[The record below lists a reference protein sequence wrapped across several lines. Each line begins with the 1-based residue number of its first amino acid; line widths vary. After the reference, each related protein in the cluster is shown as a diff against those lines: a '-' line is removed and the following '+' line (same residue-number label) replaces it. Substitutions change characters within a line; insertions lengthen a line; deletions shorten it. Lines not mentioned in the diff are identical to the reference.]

1 MENNHDI
8 DKKFNDASQFL
19 EEPATFPGFDKV
31 WAKVEEKLDKKED
44 KKIIPV
50 WFPYGIAASLIIGLG
65 AFYFINKNDVSE
77 INKPAIAQNTISPKV
92 NSNVQAIDSTVKSNI
107 EKEIHS
113 QKKIQKPEVLVYD
126 VKIPEPLINPVPE
139 INKQLDFSSD
149 SYYIG
154 KNSSVSSNTRAN
166 EIYEGINGDGILDKD
181 DVIERVE
188 LRNKNNNTVPNISI
202 PEGFLS
208 NATSTLGGRV
218 AGVQIAQS
226 KEKELEEVVA
236 LGYNKTQTIPKSY
249 SSTTVN
255 AQKFE
260 NTNQGYLNSLQGTV
274 SGIAINSGSGNP
286 GSGRINYNNIRNEFK
301 QNNNISQALIGT
313 ISGLQIAPNH
323 GISGSSNPIIIRGMS
338 SLKASSNPLYVING
352 KISDNKAFSNLNP
365 NTIESVSVLKDA
377 AATSIYG
384 NRASNGVIV
393 IKTKKL
399 SRKERKAFE
408 KLQKVQDSITISKQ
422 IQQRNNEEYDAF
434 VENPFELTKNQ
445 SVSTFSIDVDKAAYS
460 NIRRM
465 INNGEHVNKN
475 AVRIE
480 EMINYFK
487 YDYPQPKNNE
497 PFSINTEYND
507 SPWNSKHKL
516 LKIGLQGKE
525 IPMNKLPNS
534 NFVFLIDVS
543 GSMNEP
549 NKLPLLRSSFKV
561 LLDQL
566 RPTDKVGIVVYAGSA
581 GMVLSPTPA
590 KEKNKIIEALDK
602 LQAGG
607 STAGGQG
614 IELAYK
620 LAQENFI
627 KNGNNRVIIATDG
640 DFNVG
645 TSSTGDLQTLIE
657 DKRKSGV
664 FLTCLGFG
672 MGNFKDNRMETLAN
686 KGNGNYAY
694 IDGLQEANKFL
705 GKEFAGN
712 MYAIAK
718 DVKIQIEFNPKYVR
732 SYRLIGYENRKLKN
746 EDFTNDKIDA
756 GELGS
761 GHTVTALY
769 EVIPNDVNSEFLPK
783 ENDLKY
789 TKNTNDE
796 NFNDELA
803 TVKFRYKKPDSD
815 TSSEIIQ
822 VVKNTNQPFSS
833 SSNDFKFA
841 SSVAWFGLVLRNS
854 ALIKNKDLKEIEDL
868 AKKGRG
874 KDDEGYRAEFVRL
887 VETYRL
893 TQK

>member
-1 MENNHDI
+1 SG
-8 DKKFNDASQFL
+8 SQ
-19 EEPATFPGFDKV
+19 
-31 WAKVEEKLDKKED
+31 
-44 KKIIPV
+44 I
-50 WFPYGIAASLIIGLG
+50 
-65 AFYFINKNDVSE
+65 
-77 INKPAIAQNTISPKV
+77 
-92 NSNVQAIDSTVKSNI
+92 
-107 EKEIHS
+107 
-113 QKKIQKPEVLVYD
+113 
-126 VKIPEPLINPVPE
+126 
-139 INKQLDFSSD
+139 
-149 SYYIG
+149 
-154 KNSSVSSNTRAN
+154 
-166 EIYEGINGDGILDKD
+166 
-181 DVIERVE
+181 
-188 LRNKNNNTVPNISI
+188 
-202 PEGFLS
+202 
-208 NATSTLGGRV
+208 GGR
-218 AGVQIAQS
+218 GD
-226 KEKELEEVVA
+226 
-236 LGYNKTQTIPKSY
+236 
-249 SSTTVN
+249 
-255 AQKFE
+255 
-260 NTNQGYLNSLQGTV
+260 
-274 SGIAINSGSGNP
+274 
-286 GSGRINYNNIRNEFK
+286 YNNIRNEFK
-301 QNNNISQALIGT
+301 QSNNISQALVGT
-313 ISGLQIAPNH
+313 VSGLQITPNS
-323 GISGSSNPIIIRGMS
+323 GIPGSSNPIIIRGLS
-338 SLKASSNPLYVING
+338 SLNTTNQPLYVING
-352 KISDNKAFSNLNP
+352 VIQSDAEFRKLNP
-365 NTIESVSVLKDA
+365 NTIESVSILKDA
-377 AATSIYG
+377 SATAIYG

-393 IKTKKL
+393 VKTKKL

-408 KLQKVQDSITISKQ
+408 KLQKVQDSINLSKQ
-422 IQQRNNEEYDAF
+422 IQKQNNEEYDAF

-465 INNGEHVNKN
+465 INNGETVNKN

-487 YDYPQPKNNE
+487 YDYPQPKNDQ

-507 SPWNSKHKL
+507 SPWNNKHKL

-525 IPMNKLPNS
+525 IPVSKLPNS

-543 GSMNEP
+543 GSMESA
-549 NKLPLLRSSFKV
+549 NKLPLLKSSFKV

-566 RPTDKVGIVVYAGSA
+566 RPTDRVGIVVYAGSA
-581 GMVLSPTPA
+581 GMVLPPTSA
-590 KEKNKIIEALDK
+590 KEKVKIIEALDK

-607 STAGGQG
+607 STAGGEG

-645 TSSTGDLQTLIE
+645 ASSTGDLQTLVE
-657 DKRKSGV
+657 EKRKSGV

-694 IDGLQEANKFL
+694 IDNLQEANKFL

-718 DVKIQIEFNPKYVR
+718 DVKIQIEFNPKYVK

-769 EVIPNDVNSEFLPK
+769 EIIPSNVNSEFLPK

-789 TKNTNDE
+789 TKSTSDE

-803 TVKFRYKKPDSD
+803 TVKFRYKKPDGD
-815 TSSEIIQ
+815 TSSEIIH
-822 VVKNTNQPFSS
+822 VVKNTESSFSS
-833 SSNDFKFA
+833 ASPDFKFA

-854 ALIKNKDLKEIEDL
+854 DLIKNKDLKEIENL

-887 VETYRL
+887 IETYRS

>member
-8 DKKFNDASQFL
+8 DKKFNEASQSL

-44 KKIIPV
+44 KKRIVPI

-77 INKPAIAQNTISPKV
+77 INKPAIAQNKVSPKV
-92 NSNVQAIDSTVKSNI
+92 NSDVQAIDSTVKSNI
-107 EKEIHS
+107 EK
-113 QKKIQKPEVLVYD
+113 Q
-126 VKIPEPLINPVPE
+126 
-139 INKQLDFSSD
+139 
-149 SYYIG
+149 
-154 KNSSVSSNTRAN
+154 
-166 EIYEGINGDGILDKD
+166 INGLKENHNQKILAYEDAKIFHD
-181 DVIERVE
+181 NQEFEKGFIPKENSIII
-188 LRNKNNNTVPNISI
+188 RNESNRIVPIKINNEVPQVSVDS
-202 PEGFLS
+202 GY
-208 NATSTLGGRV
+208 
-218 AGVQIAQS
+218 
-226 KEKELEEVVA
+226 KEKNIEEVVV
-236 LGYNKTQTIPKSY
+236 LGYNKTQTNPRSF

-255 AQKFE
+255 SQKVE
-260 NTNQGYLNSLQGTV
+260 NRPNQGFLNSLQGEAP
-274 SGIAINSGSGNP
+274 GLAINSTSGTP
-286 GSGRINYNNIRNEFK
+286 GSSRIDNNNIRNEFK

-313 ISGLQIAPNH
+313 VSGLPIVPNQ
-323 GISGSSNPIIIRGMS
+323 GIPGSSKQILIRGMS
-338 SLKASSNPLYVING
+338 TLNTNSSPLYVING
-352 KISDNKAFSNLNP
+352 KISDSKAFSNLNP

-384 NRASNGVIV
+384 SRASNGVVI

-408 KLQKVQDSITISKQ
+408 KLQKAQDSITISKQ
-422 IQQRNNEEYDAF
+422 IQKQNNEEYDAF

-465 INNGEHVNKN
+465 INNGEYVNKN

-487 YDYPQPKNNE
+487 YDYPQPKNNQ

-507 SPWNSKHKL
+507 SPWNKQHKL

-525 IPMNKLPNS
+525 IPTDKLPNS

-543 GSMNEP
+543 GSMDEP
-549 NKLPLLRSSFKV
+549 NKLPLLKSSFKV

-581 GMVLSPTPA
+581 GMVLPPTSA

-645 TSSTGDLQTLIE
+645 ASSTGDLQTLVE
-657 DKRKSGV
+657 EKRKSGV

-672 MGNFKDNRMETLAN
+672 MGNFKDNKMETLAN

-694 IDGLQEANKFL
+694 IDNLQEANKFL

-718 DVKIQIEFNPKYVR
+718 DVKIQIEFNPKYVK

-769 EVIPNDVNSEFLPK
+769 EVIPTDVNSEFLPK

-796 NFNDELA
+796 NFNNELA
-803 TVKFRYKKPDSD
+803 TVKFRYKKPDGD
-815 TSSEIIQ
+815 QSSEIVQ
-822 VVKNTNQPFSS
+822 VVKNTNQSFSS
-833 SSNDFKFA
+833 SSDDFKFA

-854 ALIKNKDLKEIEDL
+854 NLIKNKDLKDIESL

-874 KDDEGYRAEFVRL
+874 KDEDGYRAEFVRL
-887 VETYRL
+887 VETYKS

>member
-8 DKKFNDASQFL
+8 DKKFNEASQFL

-31 WAKVEEKLDKKED
+31 WAHVEEKLDKKED
-44 KKIIPV
+44 GKKIIPI

-77 INKPAIAQNTISPKV
+77 INKPAIAQKTVSRKV
-92 NSNVQAIDSTVKSNI
+92 NSDMKSIDSMVKSNI
-107 EKEIHS
+107 EKEVS
-113 QKKIQKPEVLVYD
+113 VLKENQNQKILAYEDAKIFHDNQEFEKGFVPKENSIISRNESNGIVPI
-126 VKIPEPLINPVPE
+126 KINH
-139 INKQLDFSSD
+139 
-149 SYYIG
+149 
-154 KNSSVSSNTRAN
+154 
-166 EIYEGINGDGILDKD
+166 
-181 DVIERVE
+181 
-188 LRNKNNNTVPNISI
+188 SI
-202 PEGFLS
+202 PYVPVDSGY
-208 NATSTLGGRV
+208 
-218 AGVQIAQS
+218 
-226 KEKELEEVVA
+226 KEKNIEEVVV

-255 AQKFE
+255 TQRIESRA
-260 NTNQGYLNSLQGTV
+260 NQSYLNSLQGTAP
-274 SGIAINSGSGNP
+274 GIAINSGSGTP
-286 GSGRINYNNIRNEFK
+286 GSSRINYNNIRNEFK
-301 QNNNISQALIGT
+301 QNNNISQTLIGT

-323 GISGSSNPIIIRGMS
+323 GISGSSNSIIIRGMS
-338 SLKASSNPLYVING
+338 SLNGSSNPLYVING
-352 KISDNKAFSNLNP
+352 KVSDSKAFSNLNP

-384 NRASNGVIV
+384 NRASNGVVV

-465 INNGEHVNKN
+465 INNGEYVNKN

-525 IPMNKLPNS
+525 IPTDKLPNS

-543 GSMNEP
+543 GSMDEP
-549 NKLPLLRSSFKV
+549 NKLPLLKSSFKV

-581 GMVLSPTPA
+581 GMVLPPTSA
-590 KEKNKIIEALDK
+590 KEKGKIIEALDK

-672 MGNFKDNRMETLAN
+672 MGNFKDNRMEILAN

-694 IDGLQEANKFL
+694 IDNLQEANKFL

-718 DVKIQIEFNPKYVR
+718 DVKIQIEFNPKYVK

-789 TKNTNDE
+789 MKNTNDE

-803 TVKFRYKKPDSD
+803 TVKFRYKKPDGD
-815 TSSEIIQ
+815 ISSEIIQ

-854 ALIKNKDLKEIEDL
+854 ALIKNKDLKEIENL

-887 VETYRL
+887 VETYRS

>member
-8 DKKFNDASQFL
+8 DKKFNEASQSL

-31 WAKVEEKLDKKED
+31 WATIEEKLDKKVD
-44 KKIIPV
+44 KKRIIPI

-65 AFYFINKNDVSE
+65 AFYFINKNNISE
-77 INKPAIAQNTISPKV
+77 INKPAVAHNTVSLKV
-92 NSNVQAIDSTVKSNI
+92 NSVVQTIDSTVKSNL
-107 EKEIHS
+107 EKEIHA
-113 QKKIQKPEVLVYD
+113 QKKIQKPEVLVYNN
-126 VKIPEPLINPVPE
+126 VFPVPTISPIYHNE
-139 INKQLDFSSD
+139 MPPP
-149 SYYIG
+149 
-154 KNSSVSSNTRAN
+154 SSNVAKGDVVYR
-166 EIYEGINGDGILDKD
+166 EPDHDGILDRD
-181 DVIERVE
+181 D
-188 LRNKNNNTVPNISI
+188 
-202 PEGFLS
+202 
-208 NATSTLGGRV
+208 
-218 AGVQIAQS
+218 
-226 KEKELEEVVA
+226 KETKIEEVVVT
-236 LGYNKTQTIPKSY
+236 GYRAVKKQSYTSSASSIKSTEVVGNSP
-249 SSTTVN
+249 SSS
-255 AQKFE
+255 
-260 NTNQGYLNSLQGTV
+260 QGYVNS
-274 SGIAINSGSGNP
+274 SPIIAMGDYTKMPYQNSSP
-286 GSGRINYNNIRNEFK
+286 NYNIRNEFK
-301 QNNNISQALIGT
+301 QNNNISQALVGK
-313 ISGLQIAPNH
+313 ISGLQIAPNL
-323 GISGSSNPIIIRGMS
+323 GTPGSSDKIMIRGIA
-338 SLKASSNPLYVING
+338 SLNNSSNPLYVING
-352 KISDNKAFSNLNP
+352 KVSDSKALSNLNP
-365 NTIESVSVLKDA
+365 NTIESVTVLKDA
-377 AATSIYG
+377 SATAMYG
-384 NRASNGVIV
+384 IRGGNGVIV
-393 IKTKKL
+393 ITTKKL
-399 SRKERKAFE
+399 SRKEKKAFE
-408 KLQKVQDSITISKQ
+408 RLQKVQDSINVSKQ
-422 IQQRNNEEYDAF
+422 IQKQNTEEYDAF

-487 YDYPQPKNNE
+487 YNYPQPKNNE

-507 SPWNSKHKL
+507 SPWNPKHKL

-543 GSMNEP
+543 GSMNEQ
-549 NKLPLLRSSFKV
+549 NKLPLLKSSFKV

-581 GMVLSPTPA
+581 GMVLPPTSA

-607 STAGGQG
+607 STAGGEG

-645 TSSTGDLQTLIE
+645 ASSTGDLQTLVE
-657 DKRKSGV
+657 EKRKSGV

-694 IDGLQEANKFL
+694 IDNLQEANKFL

-718 DVKIQIEFNPKYVR
+718 DVKIQIEFNPKYVK

-789 TKNTNDE
+789 TKNTSDE
-796 NFNDELA
+796 NFSDELA
-803 TVKFRYKKPDSD
+803 TVKFRYKKPDGD

-822 VVKNTNQPFSS
+822 VVKNTNESFSS
-833 SSNDFKFA
+833 STDDFKFA

-854 ALIKNKDLKEIEDL
+854 DLIKNKDVNEIEKL

-874 KDDEGYRAEFVRL
+874 KDEDGYRAEFVRL
-887 VETYRL
+887 VESYKAL
-893 TQK
+893 KK

>member
-8 DKKFNDASQFL
+8 DKKFNEASQSL

-31 WAKVEEKLDKKED
+31 WAKVEERLDKKED
-44 KKIIPV
+44 KKKIISI
-50 WFPYGIAASLIIGLG
+50 WFLYGIAASLIIGLG

-77 INKPAIAQNTISPKV
+77 IDKPAIAQNKALPESS
-92 NSNVQAIDSTVKSNI
+92 SNIQSIDSTVKSNI
-107 EKEIHS
+107 EKEIHA
-113 QKKIQKPEVLVYD
+113 QKEVQKPEILAYESVVTMPTISPIYHNEMSPQKSTVAKDNIVYM
-126 VKIPEPLINPVPE
+126 EP
-139 INKQLDFSSD
+139 D
-149 SYYIG
+149 Y
-154 KNSSVSSNTRAN
+154 
-166 EIYEGINGDGILDKD
+166 DGVLDKD
-181 DVIERVE
+181 D
-188 LRNKNNNTVPNISI
+188 
-202 PEGFLS
+202 
-208 NATSTLGGRV
+208 
-218 AGVQIAQS
+218 
-226 KEKELEEVVA
+226 KETKIEEVVMTGFRTVKKQSYTSSA
-236 LGYNKTQTIPKSY
+236 TSITSTEIVNNQKSG
-249 SSTTVN
+249 S
-255 AQKFE
+255 
-260 NTNQGYLNSLQGTV
+260 QGYVNSPSIALNYSQGQTNDGFISNSSSV
-274 SGIAINSGSGNP
+274 RTEFVKKRPSANIMNIAQGQLAGVNISTGSGQP
-286 GSGRINYNNIRNEFK
+286 GSK
-301 QNNNISQALIGT
+301 PTVL
-313 ISGLQIAPNH
+313 
-323 GISGSSNPIIIRGMS
+323 IRGIG
-338 SLKASSNPLYVING
+338 SLNGNIKPLYVING
-352 KISDNKAFSNLNP
+352 IPKNADEFRKLNA
-365 NTIESVSVLKDA
+365 NSIKSMEILKDTS
-377 AATSIYG
+377 ATAIYG
-384 NRASNGVIV
+384 TRGSNGVI
-393 IKTKKL
+393 IITTKKL

-408 KLQKVQDSITISKQ
+408 RLQKVQDSINLSKQ
-422 IQQRNNEEYDAF
+422 IQKQNNEEYDAF

-465 INNGEHVNKN
+465 INNGEYVNKN

-487 YDYPQPKNNE
+487 YDYPQPKNNQ

-507 SPWNSKHKL
+507 SPWNNKHKL

-525 IPMNKLPNS
+525 IPTTQLPNS

-543 GSMNEP
+543 GSMDEP
-549 NKLPLLRSSFKV
+549 NKLPLLKSSFKV

-581 GMVLSPTPA
+581 GMILPPTSA
-590 KEKNKIIEALDK
+590 KEKGKIIEALDK

-607 STAGGQG
+607 STAGGEG

-627 KNGNNRVIIATDG
+627 KDGNNRVIIATDG

-645 TSSTGDLQTLIE
+645 ASSTGDLQTLVE
-657 DKRKSGV
+657 EKRKSGV

-694 IDGLQEANKFL
+694 IDNLQEANKFL

-718 DVKIQIEFNPKYVR
+718 DVKIQIEFNPKYVK

-761 GHTVTALY
+761 GHTVTVLY
-769 EVIPNDVNSEFLPK
+769 EVIPTHVNSEFLPK

-803 TVKFRYKKPDSD
+803 TVKFRYKKPDD
-815 TSSEIIQ
+815 NTSSEIIH
-822 VVKNTNQPFSS
+822 VVKNTSQSFSS
-833 SSNDFKFA
+833 STDDFKFA

-854 ALIKNKDLKEIEDL
+854 ALIKNKDLKEIENL

-887 VETYRL
+887 IETYRSM
-893 TQK
+893 QK

>member
-8 DKKFNDASQFL
+8 DKKFNEASQSL
-19 EEPATFPGFDKV
+19 EEPVTFPGFDKV
-31 WAKVEEKLDKKED
+31 WAKVEQKLDKKED
-44 KKIIPV
+44 KKRIVPI
-50 WFPYGIAASLIIGLG
+50 WFPYGIATSLIIGLG
-65 AFYFINKNDVSE
+65 AFYFIDKNNVSE
-77 INKPAIAQNTISPKV
+77 INKPQIAQNTVSPKT
-92 NSNVQAIDSTVKSNI
+92 NSSVLATDSLVKSNI
-107 EKEIHS
+107 EKEILS
-113 QKKIQKPEVLVYD
+113 PKEIQKPEVIAYETI
-126 VKIPEPLINPVPE
+126 IPEPVISPVYHNEVPS
-139 INKQLDFSSD
+139 QSSD
-149 SYYIG
+149 IV
-154 KNSSVSSNTRAN
+154 KENI
-166 EIYEGINGDGILDKD
+166 IYEGTDGDGTLNKD
-181 DVIERVE
+181 D
-188 LRNKNNNTVPNISI
+188 K
-202 PEGFLS
+202 
-208 NATSTLGGRV
+208 
-218 AGVQIAQS
+218 AQS
-226 KEKELEEVVA
+226 IEEVVLVGLRPVKKQSYTSSA
-236 LGYNKTQTIPKSY
+236 ISVVGSQSLEGRRSKKAKGNINTSQSIAMNDFGNSGYNNY
-249 SSTTVN
+249 SPTS
-255 AQKFE
+255 
-260 NTNQGYLNSLQGTV
+260 
-274 SGIAINSGSGNP
+274 
-286 GSGRINYNNIRNEFK
+286 NIKNEFK
-301 QNNNISQALIGT
+301 HSNNISQALVGT
-313 ISGLQIAPNH
+313 VSGLQITSGQETA
-323 GISGSSNPIIIRGMS
+323 GSSKQIVIRGMS
-338 SLKASSNPLYVING
+338 TLNGSDQPLYVING
-352 KISDNKAFSNLNP
+352 VPQSADEFRKINP
-365 NTIESVSVLKDA
+365 NSIESVEVLKEA
-377 AATSIYG
+377 SAKAMYG
-384 NRASNGVIV
+384 SRGGNGVIL

-408 KLQKVQDSITISKQ
+408 RLQKFQDSINVSKQ
-422 IQQRNNEEYDAF
+422 IQKQNNEEYDAF

-465 INNGEHVNKN
+465 INNGEMVNKN

-487 YDYPQPKNNE
+487 YNYPQPKSNQ

-516 LKIGLQGKE
+516 LKIGLQGKD
-525 IPMNKLPNS
+525 IPTDQLPSS

-543 GSMNEP
+543 GSMDEA
-549 NKLPLLRSSFKV
+549 NKLPLLKSSFKV

-566 RPTDKVGIVVYAGSA
+566 RPQDKVGIVVYAGSA
-581 GMVLSPTPA
+581 GMVLPPTSA

-627 KNGNNRVIIATDG
+627 KDGNNRVIIATDG

-657 DKRKSGV
+657 EKRKSGV

-694 IDGLQEANKFL
+694 IDNMQEANKFL
-705 GKEFAGN
+705 GKEFAGS

-718 DVKIQIEFNPKYVR
+718 DVKIQIEFNPKFVK

-769 EVIPNDVNSEFLPK
+769 EVIPTDVKSEFLPK

-796 NFNDELA
+796 NFSDELA
-803 TVKFRYKKPDSD
+803 TVKFRYKKPDGD
-815 TSSEIIQ
+815 TSSEIVQ
-822 VVKNTNQPFSS
+822 VVKN
-833 SSNDFKFA
+833 SNENISQASEDFKFA

-854 ALIKNKDLKEIEDL
+854 DLIKNKDLKEVEKL

-874 KDDEGYRAEFVRL
+874 RDDEGYRAEFVRMIE
-887 VETYRL
+887 VYHSTVKTNRYE
-893 TQK
+893 

>member
-8 DKKFNDASQFL
+8 DKKFNEASQSL

-31 WAKVEEKLDKKED
+31 WSQVEEKLDKKED
-44 KKIIPV
+44 GKKKIIPI

-77 INKPAIAQNTISPKV
+77 INKPEIAQNTVSPKV
-92 NSNVQAIDSTVKSNI
+92 NSDMKSIDSMVKSNI
-107 EKEIHS
+107 EKEVS
-113 QKKIQKPEVLVYD
+113 VLKDNQNQKILAYEDSKIFHNNQEFEKDFVPKENSIISRNESNGIVPI
-126 VKIPEPLINPVPE
+126 KINH
-139 INKQLDFSSD
+139 
-149 SYYIG
+149 
-154 KNSSVSSNTRAN
+154 
-166 EIYEGINGDGILDKD
+166 
-181 DVIERVE
+181 
-188 LRNKNNNTVPNISI
+188 SI
-202 PEGFLS
+202 PYIPVDSGY
-208 NATSTLGGRV
+208 
-218 AGVQIAQS
+218 
-226 KEKELEEVVA
+226 KERDIEEVVV
-236 LGYNKTQTIPKSY
+236 LGYNRTQTRAKVS
-249 SSTTVN
+249 SSTITN
-255 AQKFE
+255 AQKVE
-260 NTNQGYLNSLQGTV
+260 NRANQSFLNSLQGEAA
-274 SGIAINSGSGNP
+274 GLAINSTSGTP
-286 GSGRINYNNIRNEFK
+286 GSSRINYNNIRNEFK
-301 QNNNISQALIGT
+301 QNNNISQTLIGT
-313 ISGLQIAPNH
+313 VSGLQIAPNH

-338 SLKASSNPLYVING
+338 SLKGSSNPLYVING
-352 KISDNKAFSNLNP
+352 KVSDSKSFNLLNP

-377 AATSIYG
+377 SATAMYG
-384 NRASNGVIV
+384 SRASNGVII

-408 KLQKVQDSITISKQ
+408 KLQKNQDSINLSKQ
-422 IQQRNNEEYDAF
+422 VQQRNNEEYDAF
-434 VENPFELTKNQ
+434 VENPFELTENQ

-487 YDYPQPKNNE
+487 YNYPQPKNNE

-507 SPWNSKHKL
+507 SPWNNKHKL

-525 IPMNKLPNS
+525 IPTDKLPNS

-543 GSMNEP
+543 GSMDEP
-549 NKLPLLRSSFKV
+549 NKLPLLKSSFKV

-581 GMVLSPTPA
+581 GMVLPPTSA

-645 TSSTGDLQTLIE
+645 ASSTGDLQTLVE
-657 DKRKSGV
+657 EKRKSGV

-694 IDGLQEANKFL
+694 IDNLQEANKFL

-718 DVKIQIEFNPKYVR
+718 DVKIQIEFNPKYVK

-769 EVIPNDVNSEFLPK
+769 EVIPNDVHSEFLPK

-803 TVKFRYKKPDSD
+803 TVKFRYKKPDGD

-822 VVKNTNQPFSS
+822 VVKNTNQSFSS
-833 SSNDFKFA
+833 SSDDFKFA

-854 ALIKNKDLKEIEDL
+854 ALIKNKDLKEIENL

-887 VETYRL
+887 VESY
-893 TQK
+893 KIINK

>member
-8 DKKFNDASQFL
+8 DKKFNEASHSL

-44 KKIIPV
+44 KKRIIPI

-65 AFYFINKNDVSE
+65 AFYFISINNVSE
-77 INKPAIAQNTISPKV
+77 INKPAIAQNTVSLKL
-92 NSNVQAIDSTVKSNI
+92 NSDVQAVDSTVKSNI
-107 EKEIHS
+107 EKEIYS
-113 QKKIQKPEVLVYD
+113 QKESHKPEVLVYESF
-126 VKIPEPLINPVPE
+126 VPEPKISPIYNNEMPS
-139 INKQLDFSSD
+139 Q
-149 SYYIG
+149 
-154 KNSSVSSNTRAN
+154 NSNITHGNVVYM
-166 EIYEGINGDGILDKD
+166 EPDGDGILDYD
-181 DVIERVE
+181 DKEINIEEVVVTGYRAE
-188 LRNKNNNTVPNISI
+188 KKQSYT
-202 PEGFLS
+202 S
-208 NATSTLGGRV
+208 NATSITSTEILNN
-218 AGVQIAQS
+218 Q
-226 KEKELEEVVA
+226 
-236 LGYNKTQTIPKSY
+236 KS
-249 SSTTVN
+249 SS
-255 AQKFE
+255 
-260 NTNQGYLNSLQGTV
+260 QGYVNSLPI
-274 SGIAINSGSGNP
+274 IAMGNNNSIQYQNSAP
-286 GSGRINYNNIRNEFK
+286 NYNIRNEFK
-301 QNNNISQALIGT
+301 QNNNISQTLIGT
-313 ISGLQIAPNH
+313 VSGLQITPNS
-323 GISGSSNPIIIRGMS
+323 GIPGSSKPILIRGMS
-338 SLKASSNPLYVING
+338 TLNASSNPLYVING
-352 KISDNKAFSNLNP
+352 KISDSKAFSTLNP

-377 AATSIYG
+377 SATAIYG

-408 KLQKVQDSITISKQ
+408 KLQKVQDSINISKQ
-422 IQQRNNEEYDAF
+422 IQQRNSEEYDAF
-434 VENPFELTKNQ
+434 VENPFALTKNQ

-465 INNGEHVNKN
+465 INNGEYVNKN

-487 YDYPQPKNNE
+487 YDYPQPKNNQ

-507 SPWNSKHKL
+507 SPWNKQHKL

-525 IPMNKLPNS
+525 IPTDKLPNS

-549 NKLPLLRSSFKV
+549 NKLPLLKSSFKV

-581 GMVLSPTPA
+581 GMVLPPTSA

-645 TSSTGDLQTLIE
+645 ASSTGDLQTLVE
-657 DKRKSGV
+657 EKRKSGV

-694 IDGLQEANKFL
+694 IDNLQEANKFL

-718 DVKIQIEFNPKYVR
+718 DVKIQIEFNPKYVK

-769 EVIPNDVNSEFLPK
+769 EVIPADVNSEFLPK

-796 NFNDELA
+796 NFNNELA
-803 TVKFRYKKPDSD
+803 TVKFRYKKPDGD
-815 TSSEIIQ
+815 QSSEIVQ
-822 VVKNTNQPFSS
+822 VVKNTNQSFSS
-833 SSNDFKFA
+833 SSDDFKFA

-854 ALIKNKDLKEIEDL
+854 ALIKNKDLKDIESL

-887 VETYRL
+887 VETYKS

>member
-8 DKKFNDASQFL
+8 DKKFNEASQSL

-31 WAKVEEKLDKKED
+31 WAKVEEKLDKKEN
-44 KKIIPV
+44 KKRIVPI

-77 INKPAIAQNTISPKV
+77 INKPVIAQKTVSPKV

-107 EKEIHS
+107 EKEIYT
-113 QKKIQKPEVLVYD
+113 QKEIIKPEVLVYESF
-126 VKIPEPLINPVPE
+126 VPEPKISP
-139 INKQLDFSSD
+139 I
-149 SYYIG
+149 YH
-154 KNSSVSSNTRAN
+154 N
-166 EIYEGINGDGILDKD
+166 EIPSQNSNIAQGNVVYTEPDGDGILDHD
-181 DVIERVE
+181 D
-188 LRNKNNNTVPNISI
+188 KGTNI
-202 PEGFLS
+202 
-208 NATSTLGGRV
+208 
-218 AGVQIAQS
+218 
-226 KEKELEEVVA
+226 EEVVVTSYRA
-236 LGYNKTQTIPKSY
+236 VKKQSYTSSATSITSTEIVNNKKSG
-249 SSTTVN
+249 S
-255 AQKFE
+255 
-260 NTNQGYLNSLQGTV
+260 QGYVNS
-274 SGIAINSGSGNP
+274 SPIIAMGNNSIEYQNSAP
-286 GSGRINYNNIRNEFK
+286 NYNIRNEFK
-301 QNNNISQALIGT
+301 QNNNISKTLIGT
-313 ISGLQIAPNH
+313 VSGLQIMPNL
-323 GISGSSNPIIIRGMS
+323 GVPSSSKPLIIRGIS
-338 SLKASSNPLYVING
+338 SLNTNSQPLYVING
-352 KISDNKAFSNLNP
+352 KISDSKSFSTLNP
-365 NTIESVSVLKDA
+365 NTIESVSILKDA
-377 AATSIYG
+377 SATAIYG
-384 NRASNGVIV
+384 SRGSNGVII

-399 SRKERKAFE
+399 SKKERKAFE
-408 KLQKVQDSITISKQ
+408 KLQKVQDSISISKQ
-422 IQQRNNEEYDAF
+422 IQKQNNEEYDAF

-465 INNGEHVNKN
+465 INNGEYVNKN

-487 YDYPQPKNNE
+487 YDYPQPKNNQ

-507 SPWNSKHKL
+507 SPWNKQHKL

-525 IPMNKLPNS
+525 IPTDKLPNS

-581 GMVLSPTPA
+581 GMVLPPTSA

-627 KNGNNRVIIATDG
+627 KGGNNRVIIATDG

-645 TSSTGDLQTLIE
+645 ASSTGDLQTLVE
-657 DKRKSGV
+657 EKRKSGV

-694 IDGLQEANKFL
+694 IDNLQEANKFL

-718 DVKIQIEFNPKYVR
+718 DVKIQIEFNPKYVK

-769 EVIPNDVNSEFLPK
+769 EVIPTDVYSEFLPK

-796 NFNDELA
+796 NFNNELA
-803 TVKFRYKKPDSD
+803 TVKFRYKKPDGD
-815 TSSEIIQ
+815 QSSEIVQ
-822 VVKNTNQPFSS
+822 VVKNTNQSFSS
-833 SSNDFKFA
+833 SSDDFKFA

-854 ALIKNKDLKEIEDL
+854 SLIKNKDLKDIESL
-868 AKKGRG
+868 AKKGRV
-874 KDDEGYRAEFVRL
+874 KDEDGYRAEFVRL
-887 VETYRL
+887 VETYKS

>member
-8 DKKFNDASQFL
+8 DKKFNEASQSL

-44 KKIIPV
+44 KKRIVPI

-77 INKPAIAQNTISPKV
+77 INKPAIAQNTVSPKV
-92 NSNVQAIDSTVKSNI
+92 NSDVQAIDSTVKSNI
-107 EKEIHS
+107 EKHIDGLKENHN
-113 QKKIQKPEVLVYD
+113 QKILAYEDAKIFHDNQEFEKGFIPKENSIIIRNESNRIVPIKINNEVPQVS
-126 VKIPEPLINPVPE
+126 V
-139 INKQLDFSSD
+139 D
-149 SYYIG
+149 SGY
-154 KNSSVSSNTRAN
+154 
-166 EIYEGINGDGILDKD
+166 
-181 DVIERVE
+181 
-188 LRNKNNNTVPNISI
+188 
-202 PEGFLS
+202 
-208 NATSTLGGRV
+208 
-218 AGVQIAQS
+218 
-226 KEKELEEVVA
+226 KEKNIEEVVV
-236 LGYNKTQTIPKSY
+236 LGYNKTQTNPRSF

-255 AQKFE
+255 SQKVK
-260 NTNQGYLNSLQGTV
+260 NRPNQGFLNSLQGEAP
-274 SGIAINSGSGNP
+274 GLAINSTSGTP
-286 GSGRINYNNIRNEFK
+286 GSSRIDYNNIRNEFK
-301 QNNNISQALIGT
+301 QNNNISQTLIGT
-313 ISGLQIAPNH
+313 VSGLQIMPNL
-323 GISGSSNPIIIRGMS
+323 GVSDSSKPLIIRGIS
-338 SLKASSNPLYVING
+338 SLNTNSQPLYVING
-352 KISDNKAFSNLNP
+352 KISDSKAFSNLNP

-384 NRASNGVIV
+384 SRASNGVVI

-408 KLQKVQDSITISKQ
+408 KLQKAQDSITISKQ
-422 IQQRNNEEYDAF
+422 IQKQNNEEYDAF

-465 INNGEHVNKN
+465 INNGEYVNKN

-487 YDYPQPKNNE
+487 YDYPQPKNNQ

-507 SPWNSKHKL
+507 SPWNKQHKL

-525 IPMNKLPNS
+525 IPTDKLPNS

-543 GSMNEP
+543 GSMDEP
-549 NKLPLLRSSFKV
+549 NKLPLLKSSFKV

-581 GMVLSPTPA
+581 GMVLPPTSA

-627 KNGNNRVIIATDG
+627 KGGNNRVIIATDG

-645 TSSTGDLQTLIE
+645 ASSTGDLQTLVE
-657 DKRKSGV
+657 EKRKSGV

-694 IDGLQEANKFL
+694 IDNLQEANKFL

-718 DVKIQIEFNPKYVR
+718 DVKIQIEFNPKYVK

-769 EVIPNDVNSEFLPK
+769 EVIPTDVNSEFLPK

-789 TKNTNDE
+789 TKNTNNED
-796 NFNDELA
+796 FNDELA
-803 TVKFRYKKPDSD
+803 TVKFRYKKPDGD
-815 TSSEIIQ
+815 QSSEIVQ
-822 VVKNTNQPFSS
+822 VVKNTNQSFSS
-833 SSNDFKFA
+833 SSDDFKFA

-854 ALIKNKDLKEIEDL
+854 NLIKNKDLKDIESL

-874 KDDEGYRAEFVRL
+874 KDEDGYRAEFVRL
-887 VETYRL
+887 VETYKS

>member
-208 NATSTLGGRV
+208 NTTSTLGGRI
-218 AGVQIAQS
+218 AGVQISQS
-226 KEKELEEVVA
+226 KERALEEVVV
-236 LGYNKTQTIPKSY
+236 LGYSKTLTKKQSTVASNTIG
-249 SSTTVN
+249 ST
-255 AQKFE
+255 FLE
-260 NTNQGYLNSLQGTV
+260 NRQNSNILKSLQGATPGINVTV
-274 SGIAINSGSGNP
+274 GSGAP
-286 GSGRINYNNIRNEFK
+286 GSSK
-301 QNNNISQALIGT
+301 PLV
-313 ISGLQIAPNH
+313 
-323 GISGSSNPIIIRGMS
+323 IRGMS
-338 SLKASSNPLYVING
+338 SLNGSSNPLYVING
-352 KISDNKAFSNLNP
+352 KVSDSKAFSNLNP

-384 NRASNGVIV
+384 NRASNGVVV

-408 KLQKVQDSITISKQ
+408 KLQKNQDSINLSKQ
-422 IQQRNNEEYDAF
+422 VQQRNNEEYDAF
-434 VENPFELTKNQ
+434 VENPFELTENQ

-487 YDYPQPKNNE
+487 YNYPQPKNNE

-507 SPWNSKHKL
+507 SPWNNKHKL

-525 IPMNKLPNS
+525 IPTDKLPNS

-543 GSMNEP
+543 GSMDEP
-549 NKLPLLRSSFKV
+549 NKLPLLKSSFKV

-581 GMVLSPTPA
+581 GMVLPPTSA

-645 TSSTGDLQTLIE
+645 ASSTGDLQTLVE
-657 DKRKSGV
+657 EKRKSGV

-694 IDGLQEANKFL
+694 IDNLQEANKFL

-718 DVKIQIEFNPKYVR
+718 DVKIQIEFNPKYVK

-796 NFNDELA
+796 TFNDELA
-803 TVKFRYKKPDSD
+803 TVKFRYKKPDGD
-815 TSSEIIQ
+815 ISSEIIQ

-854 ALIKNKDLKEIEDL
+854 ALIKNKDLKEIENL

-887 VETYRL
+887 VESY
-893 TQK
+893 KIINK

>member
-8 DKKFNDASQFL
+8 DKKFNEASQSL

-31 WAKVEEKLDKKED
+31 WAQVEEKLDKKED
-44 KKIIPV
+44 KKKIIPI

-77 INKPAIAQNTISPKV
+77 INKPVIAQNTISPKV
-92 NSNVQAIDSTVKSNI
+92 NSNVQAIDSMVKSNI
-107 EKEIHS
+107 EKEITLNNPK
-113 QKKIQKPEVLVYD
+113 QKKNEDIVSKSSKDHILETSQSHESGIKYVYREEVSEGIFVADKVKKYNKEVLNYD
-126 VKIPEPLINPVPE
+126 
-139 INKQLDFSSD
+139 
-149 SYYIG
+149 
-154 KNSSVSSNTRAN
+154 
-166 EIYEGINGDGILDKD
+166 DK
-181 DVIERVE
+181 E
-188 LRNKNNNTVPNISI
+188 TNI
-202 PEGFLS
+202 
-208 NATSTLGGRV
+208 
-218 AGVQIAQS
+218 
-226 KEKELEEVVA
+226 EEVVVT
-236 LGYNKTQTIPKSY
+236 GYRAVKKQSYTSSATSITSTEIVNNQKSG
-249 SSTTVN
+249 S
-255 AQKFE
+255 
-260 NTNQGYLNSLQGTV
+260 QGYVNS
-274 SGIAINSGSGNP
+274 SPIIAMGNNSIQYQNSAP
-286 GSGRINYNNIRNEFK
+286 NYNIRNEFK

-313 ISGLQIAPNH
+313 VSGLQIMPNL
-323 GISGSSNPIIIRGMS
+323 GVPDSLKPLIIRGIS
-338 SLKASSNPLYVING
+338 SLNTNNQPLYVING

-384 NRASNGVIV
+384 NRASNGVVV

-399 SRKERKAFE
+399 SRKERKAFG

-480 EMINYFK
+480 EIINYFK

-507 SPWNSKHKL
+507 SPWNNKHKL

-525 IPMNKLPNS
+525 IPTDKLPNS

-543 GSMNEP
+543 GSMDEP
-549 NKLPLLRSSFKV
+549 NKLSLLKSSFKV

-581 GMVLSPTPA
+581 GMVLPPTSA

-645 TSSTGDLQTLIE
+645 ASSTGDLQTLVE
-657 DKRKSGV
+657 EKRKSGV

-694 IDGLQEANKFL
+694 IDNLQEANKFL

-718 DVKIQIEFNPKYVR
+718 DVKIQIEFNPKYVK

-746 EDFTNDKIDA
+746 EDFANDKIDA

-803 TVKFRYKKPDSD
+803 TVKFRYKKPDGD

-822 VVKNTNQPFSS
+822 VVRNTNQSFSS

-854 ALIKNKDLKEIEDL
+854 ALIKNKDLKEIENL

-887 VETYRL
+887 VETYRS

>member
-8 DKKFNDASQFL
+8 DKKFNEASQSF

-44 KKIIPV
+44 KKKIIPI

-65 AFYFINKNDVSE
+65 AFYFINKNDASE

-92 NSNVQAIDSTVKSNI
+92 NSSVQAIDSTVKSNI
-107 EKEIHS
+107 EKEVNVLKENQN
-113 QKKIQKPEVLVYD
+113 QKILAYEDAKVFHDNQEFEKGFVPKENLIIGRNESNRIVPIK
-126 VKIPEPLINPVPE
+126 INPNIPYFPV
-139 INKQLDFSSD
+139 DSS
-149 SYYIG
+149 Y
-154 KNSSVSSNTRAN
+154 
-166 EIYEGINGDGILDKD
+166 
-181 DVIERVE
+181 
-188 LRNKNNNTVPNISI
+188 
-202 PEGFLS
+202 
-208 NATSTLGGRV
+208 
-218 AGVQIAQS
+218 
-226 KEKELEEVVA
+226 KEKGIEEVVV
-236 LGYNKTQTIPKSY
+236 LGYNKTQTRPKA
-249 SSTTVN
+249 SSSNTVN
-255 AQKFE
+255 TQRIE
-260 NTNQGYLNSLQGTV
+260 NRANQSFLNSLQGEAA
-274 SGIAINSGSGNP
+274 GLAINSTSGTP
-286 GSGRINYNNIRNEFK
+286 GSSRINYNNIRNEFK

-323 GISGSSNPIIIRGMS
+323 GISGFSNPIIIRGLS
-338 SLKASSNPLYVING
+338 SLKASSNPLYIING

-384 NRASNGVIV
+384 SRASNGVVV

-408 KLQKVQDSITISKQ
+408 KLQKVQDSINASKQ

-465 INNGEHVNKN
+465 INNGEYVNKN

-507 SPWNSKHKL
+507 SPWNNKHKL

-525 IPMNKLPNS
+525 IPTNKLPNS

-549 NKLPLLRSSFKV
+549 NKLPLLKSSFKV
-561 LLDQL
+561 LLEQL

-581 GMVLSPTPA
+581 GMVLPPTSA

-645 TSSTGDLQTLIE
+645 ASSTGDLQTLVE
-657 DKRKSGV
+657 EKRKSGV

-694 IDGLQEANKFL
+694 IDNLQEANKFL

-718 DVKIQIEFNPKYVR
+718 DVKIQVEFNPKYVK

-803 TVKFRYKKPDSD
+803 TVKFRYKKPDGD
-815 TSSEIIQ
+815 ISSEIIQ
-822 VVKNTNQPFSS
+822 VVKNTNQSFSS
-833 SSNDFKFA
+833 SSDDFKFA

-854 ALIKNKDLKEIEDL
+854 ALIKNKDLKEIENL

-887 VETYRL
+887 IETYQS